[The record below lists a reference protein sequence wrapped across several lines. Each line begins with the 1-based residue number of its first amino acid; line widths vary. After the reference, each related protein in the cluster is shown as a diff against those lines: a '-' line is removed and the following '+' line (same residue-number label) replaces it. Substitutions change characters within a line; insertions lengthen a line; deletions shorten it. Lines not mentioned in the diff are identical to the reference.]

1 MPPAKKTT
9 KTEGPK
15 YSELIKAALLGLKER
30 NGSSLA
36 AIKKYMASNFPAAK
50 VRLTRRRATCR
61 ITYLH
66 LLPGFP
72 RVPLRLPTP
81 HLLLIPSPSPAPP
94 ALPSSHPPLPRRRP
108 PARTRRAT
116 LTRRARASV
125 RRTTWRSRTRSS
137 SASPRACSSR
147 SRLPSSSHPR
157 PRSAPAPPGPDPP
170 GPGSRLPVARAVVG
184 AVARMRLPT
193 APPSPPCA
201 PRHTISAAVAGA
213 RR

>member
-36 AIKKYMASNFPAAK
+36 AIKKYMAGNFPAAK
-50 VRLTRRRATCR
+50 VPLAAASCVAYPISLTSLAILSFSCRPPSFSFHLPYQPLPPSLPLFLTRPSLAAAT
-61 ITYLH
+61 
-66 LLPGFP
+66 
-72 RVPLRLPTP
+72 
-81 HLLLIPSPSPAPP
+81 
-94 ALPSSHPPLPRRRP
+94 
-108 PARTRRAT
+108 RTHATHT

-147 SRLPSSSHPR
+147 
-157 PRSAPAPPGPDPP
+157 
-170 GPGSRLPVARAVVG
+170 
-184 AVARMRLPT
+184 
-193 APPSPPCA
+193 
-201 PRHTISAAVAGA
+201 
-213 RR
+213 